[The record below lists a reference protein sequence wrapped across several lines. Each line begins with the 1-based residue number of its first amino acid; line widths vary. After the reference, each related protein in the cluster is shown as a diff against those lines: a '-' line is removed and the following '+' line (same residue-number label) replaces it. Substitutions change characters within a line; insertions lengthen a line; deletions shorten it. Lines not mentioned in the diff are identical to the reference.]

1 MKPVSKKVVVAFG
14 TLVFVLIF
22 NFFLFRI
29 AGNPKNDLIRGN
41 PRLSEAGRERLIH
54 QRGLDQGLVT
64 QFRIYLDDT
73 LHGDFGTS
81 FQTNQPVSTMMWEA
95 LPNTLILVG
104 ISTLLATLIGSWL
117 GIYAAANRG
126 SPGDTGVVQSSLFF
140 YAMPD
145 FWAGMVLIWFLPSS
159 GSSRRAR
166 SPSPGRRSRRSATC
180 GTSPST
186 PRCRSS
192 RSPSESSGMRG
203 HHALVARRHDGED
216 FVTTAR
222 AVGLPRHRVL
232 RRATRNAILPMVAL
246 SAISLGF
253 VVSGATVVETLFS
266 WPGMG
271 LLSYNAILNKDY
283 PVMQGV
289 FLVASAGVI
298 IANLVADLAYTY
310 LDPRVRSVS
319 AEGTTVE
326 RAELPA
332 ERGFFGRMVA
342 GTVHSLGLLRGS
354 PSGMVGLFILVFF
367 TLVAIFGPWIAPQD
381 PAAASS
387 YWTTSWPRR
396 RRPTGSAPTRTG
408 ATSSRS

>member
-81 FQTNQPVSTMMWEA
+81 FQTNEPVSTMMWAA

-145 FWAGMVLIWFLPSS
+145 FWAGMVLIWFFAVEIGLFPTGQKSEPGASFSTLGYMWNVAQHATLPIITLTI
-159 GSSRRAR
+159 GIL
-166 SPSPGRRSRRSATC
+166 GQYVVIM
-180 GTSPST
+180 
-186 PRCRSS
+186 RSS
-192 RSPSESSGMRG
+192 LADVM
-203 HHALVARRHDGED
+203 GED

-232 RRATRNAILPMVAL
+232 RRATRNAILPVVAL

-283 PVMQGV
+283 PVMQVV

-310 LDPRVRSVS
+310 LDPRVR
-319 AEGTTVE
+319 
-326 RAELPA
+326 
-332 ERGFFGRMVA
+332 
-342 GTVHSLGLLRGS
+342 
-354 PSGMVGLFILVFF
+354 
-367 TLVAIFGPWIAPQD
+367 
-381 PAAASS
+381 
-387 YWTTSWPRR
+387 TS
-396 RRPTGSAPTRTG
+396 
-408 ATSSRS
+408 